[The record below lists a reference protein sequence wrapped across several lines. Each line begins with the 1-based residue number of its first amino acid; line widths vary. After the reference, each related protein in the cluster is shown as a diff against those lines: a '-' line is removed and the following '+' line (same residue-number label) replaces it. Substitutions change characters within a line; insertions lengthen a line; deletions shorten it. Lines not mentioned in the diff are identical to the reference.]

1 MAATDAMYDVRCP
14 HCKKI
19 FQGQL
24 LGGAAGRHQGFK
36 CRYCKLFV
44 PLDRVE
50 LNQPAA

>member
-1 MAATDAMYDVRCP
+1 MYDVRCP